1 MIQLHPDYLFFQT
14 KQGETIPCSA
24 ESVTIELIGDAASFL
39 DPQLVREA
47 ASAVVHY
54 FKVELGRETVSV
66 AEFSRALERVL
77 NGLGFTVTSNA
88 SDDDP
93 ASVINVSN
101 TNLPEMLEEGHE
113 GFELLFFLKLRQE
126 FQRQVG
132 NSPDV
137 LKFRGLRACVKRILG
152 VKRWGRRCDA
162 LSDQIVFFLRACLE
176 TEPGSLSRGLV
187 VR

>member
-14 KQGETIPCSA
+14 RQGDTIPCSA

-39 DPQLVREA
+39 DPQIVREA

-54 FKVELGRETVSV
+54 FKVELGREIVSI
-66 AEFSRALERVL
+66 AEFSKALERVL
-77 NGLGFTVTSNA
+77 NGLGFTVTS
-88 SDDDP
+88 STGPEDE
-93 ASVINVSN
+93 SVINVSN
-101 TNLPEMLEEGHE
+101 SDLEEILINARE
-113 GFELLFFLKLRQE
+113 GFELWFFQKLREE
-126 FQRQVG
+126 FQRQIK

-137 LKFRGLRACVKRILG
+137 LKFRGLKRTVKQLVG
-152 VKRWGRRCDA
+152 VKRWGRRCEFM
-162 LSDQIVFFLRACLE
+162 SDQIVGYLRECLA

>member
-24 ESVTIELIGDAASFL
+24 ESVTIELIGDAASIL

-66 AEFSRALERVL
+66 AEFSKALERVL
-77 NGLGFTVTSNA
+77 NGLGFTVTSNSS
-88 SDDDP
+88 SDDG
-93 ASVINVSN
+93 SVINVSN
-101 TNLPEMLEEGHE
+101 SDLVEIFSEARD
-113 GFELLFFLKLRQE
+113 GFELLFFLKLREE
-126 FQRQVG
+126 FRRQMK

-137 LKFRGLRACVKRILG
+137 LRFRGLKRCVKQLVG
-152 VKRWGRRCDA
+152 MKRWGRRCEA
-162 LSDQIVFFLRACLE
+162 MSDQIVGYLRECLE
-176 TEPGSLSRGLV
+176 REAGSLTRGLV

>member
-66 AEFSRALERVL
+66 AEFSQALERVL
-77 NGLGFTVTSNA
+77 NGLGFTVTSSSAGEPAATISNA
-88 SDDDP
+88 D
-93 ASVINVSN
+93 
-101 TNLPEMLEEGHE
+101 LEEIIGDCKE
-113 GFELLFFLKLRQE
+113 GFELLFFLRLREE
-126 FQRQVG
+126 FQRQLK

-137 LKFRGLRACVKRILG
+137 LRFKGLKRCVKRLVG
-152 VKRWGRRCDA
+152 VKRWGPRCEVM
-162 LSDQIVFFLRACLE
+162 SDQIVGYLRECLA
-176 TEPGSLSRGLV
+176 TEPGSVSTGLV